1 MKVLLK
7 LFFSFSKIGLF
18 TLGGG
23 YAMLSLMERELV
35 DKQHLFERKDFL
47 DMVAVAQAAPG
58 VMAVNLSIVVGYK
71 TKGIWG
77 AFFAALGAAF
87 PSFVIILLLAVFF
100 RKFAENPYVQRV
112 FMGLRP
118 AVVALIA
125 VPVFNLA
132 KSAGV
137 NWKTVWA
144 CVACALAVWLI
155 KISPVYI
162 VLTMGLGGFLLTRK
176 QEVK

>member
-1 MKVLLK
+1 MKALLN
-7 LFFSFSKIGLF
+7 LFISFAKIGLF

-23 YAMLSLMERELV
+23 YAMLPLMERELV

-58 VMAVNLSIVVGYK
+58 VMAINLSILAGHK
-71 TKGIWG
+71 IKGFWG

-87 PSFVIILLLAVFF
+87 PSFVIILLIAVFF
-100 RKFAENPYVQRV
+100 RKFAENTYVQRV

-132 KSAGV
+132 KTAGV
-137 NWKTVWA
+137 NGKTVWA
-144 CVACALAVWLI
+144 CVACALAVWLM

-162 VLTMGLGGFLLTRK
+162 VLVMGLGGYLFTRK

>member
-1 MKVLLK
+1 MKALLS
-7 LFFSFSKIGLF
+7 LFISFAKIGLF

-23 YAMLSLMERELV
+23 YAMLPLMERELV

-58 VMAVNLSIVVGYK
+58 VMAVNLSILAGHK
-71 TKGIWG
+71 TKGFWG

-87 PSFVIILLLAVFF
+87 PSFVIILLIAVFF
-100 RKFAENPYVQRV
+100 RKFAENTYVQRV

-132 KSAGV
+132 KTAGV
-137 NWKTVWA
+137 NCKTVWA
-144 CVACALAVWLI
+144 CVACALAVWLM

-162 VLTMGLGGFLLTRK
+162 VLVMGLGGYLFTRK

>member
-1 MKVLLK
+1 MKVLLN
-7 LFFSFSKIGLF
+7 LFVSFAKIGLF

-23 YAMLSLMERELV
+23 YAMLPLMERELV

-58 VMAVNLSIVVGYK
+58 VMAVNLSIIVGYK
-71 TKGIWG
+71 TKGFWG
-77 AFFAALGAAF
+77 AFFAASGAAI
-87 PSFVIILLLAVFF
+87 PSFVIILLIAVFF
-100 RKFAENPYVQRV
+100 RKFAENTYVQRV

-132 KSAGV
+132 KAAGV
-137 NWKTVWA
+137 NWKTVWICA
-144 CVACALAVWLI
+144 ACALAVWLI

-162 VLTMGLGGFLLTRK
+162 VFAVGLGGFLFARK